1 MELLAPAGNAETF
14 LAAVDAGADAV
25 YVGAPGFNAR
35 NLARDI
41 RLEEI
46 GAMIEYCHARGRKLY
61 LAFNSLL
68 LENELAGVV
77 ETLAALEYLAPDAL
91 IVQDYALIKLIRQH
105 FPRLVVHGSTLMTAT
120 NSDAVNF
127 LGKLGCKRVVLARE
141 LTLKEIATVNARKD
155 DIELEVF
162 IHGAMCFSY
171 SGLCLFSSYLGGK
184 SGLRGRCVQP
194 CRRNYRIESGKGK
207 KAGQRGSGGSG
218 AKYLFSMNDLSG
230 LDAIPELQK
239 LNVASLK
246 IEGRLRTA
254 HYIRSVVSAYRM
266 VLDSSPDAIEKVLV
280 EARALIDGSM
290 SRRTAPGYF
299 FSPQPAEAITA
310 HHSGNMGLHLGRF
323 SAVKKVGKNDIC
335 RFVLKHDL
343 AVGDRLRL
351 HAEPSGE
358 RVPFTLKSLF
368 VEGHPAE
375 CASAGVKVSFAL
387 PAGFSAPA
395 SGHVEVYKVDQ
406 ASLTGNSDELARLTA
421 GCKAKLT
428 SFNGKIQRKVSL
440 ISGEFQVERDVVG
453 DSPRNTVSAPSVRKG
468 EGDRASARLWPEL
481 WLKVD
486 AAKSLRHNI
495 LNFPFTQYLLVA
507 NDQTLAEVSVVK
519 RLMGNRARQL
529 IWSLP
534 PVILVNELEKWRRKV
549 RELCRTGFRN
559 FQIGHLSQIEL
570 FAGEKV
576 SLFGD
581 YSLNIMNSQ
590 AATLAYEAGVEALQC
605 AIEIDREAL
614 DNLRWGIRAIPV
626 QAGFTG
632 KKLHSL
638 RLGVTVFGAPALY
651 TSRIAAEH
659 FRYEQEVLSPKDEG
673 YIVLKKDGGTQ
684 TYPVRPFSLIPFLPE
699 LREMGI
705 SYGVVDISGRSFSKR
720 ELEELAIRLS
730 GKGKASKLP
739 TFNYLGKLI

>member
-46 GAMIEYCHARGRKLY
+46 GAMIEYCHDRGRKLY

-77 ETLAALEYLAPDAL
+77 ETLALLEHLAPDAL
-91 IVQDYALIKLIRQH
+91 IVQDYALIRLIHQY

-194 CRRNYRIESGKGK
+194 CRRNYRVDSGKGK
-207 KAGQRGSGGSG
+207 KAGPRGGGSG

-266 VLDSSPDAIEKVLV
+266 VLDSNPDAMEQVLT

-358 RVPFTLKSLF
+358 RTPFTLKSLF
-368 VEGHPAE
+368 VEGHPADN
-375 CASAGVKVSFAL
+375 AKAGTKVSFAL

-406 ASLTGNSDELARLTA
+406 ASLVGDSDELARLTVSCRERLA
-421 GCKAKLT
+421 
-428 SFNGKIQRKVSL
+428 SVRGKIQRKINL
-440 ISGEFQVERDVVG
+440 IVGEFQVEGGAVG
-453 DSPRNTVSAPSVRKG
+453 ENTRNIACLTTLRKVEG
-468 EGDRASARLWPEL
+468 ERVAKLWPEL

-486 AAKSLRHNI
+486 TGKSLRHNV
-495 LNFPFTQYLLVA
+495 LNFPFTQYLLVV
-507 NDQTLAEVSVVK
+507 NDQTIAEASVVK
-519 RLMGNRARQL
+519 RLMGNRFRQL
-529 IWSLP
+529 IWALP

-549 RELCRTGFRN
+549 RDLCRTGFRN
-559 FQIGHLSQIEL
+559 FQIGHLSQVEL

-581 YSLNIMNSQ
+581 YTLNIMNSQ
-590 AATLAYEAGVEALQC
+590 AAALAYETGIEALQC

-614 DNLRWGIRAIPV
+614 DNLRRGIRAIPV

-632 KKLHSL
+632 KKLHAL
-638 RLGVTVFGAPALY
+638 RLGMTVFGAPALY

-673 YIVLKKDGGTQ
+673 YVVVKKDGGTQ
-684 TYPVRPFSLIPFLPE
+684 TYPVRPFSLLQFLPE
-699 LREMGI
+699 LREMGVG
-705 SYGVVDISGRSFSKR
+705 YGVVDISGRQFSKR
-720 ELEELAIRLS
+720 ELDELAIRLS
-730 GKGKASKLP
+730 GKGKVAKLP